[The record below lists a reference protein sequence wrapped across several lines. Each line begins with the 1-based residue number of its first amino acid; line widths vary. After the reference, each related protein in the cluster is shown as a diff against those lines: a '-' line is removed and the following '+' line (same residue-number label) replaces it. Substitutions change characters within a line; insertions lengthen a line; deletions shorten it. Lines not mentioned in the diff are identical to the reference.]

1 MMVLDELHAKY
12 EQGMK
17 NDKDYESYSDK
28 CSMLNWKLLVR
39 EKALIRA
46 RDFHVFMMSVITVI
60 ASIFLVITMRSFR
73 VPSWAKYFSMIAAG
87 AVIAGWFP
95 L

>member
-1 MMVLDELHAKY
+1 
-12 EQGMK
+12 
-17 NDKDYESYSDK
+17 
-28 CSMLNWKLLVR
+28 MLNWKLLVR